1 MGTFS
6 DTVTFEILFY
16 VILIAFIFLLLYAF
30 GEKNWRLNFSIIA
43 ISGVLQILVGVLFN
57 GDSAMV
63 NWLQTIIVKL
73 TIGIFIFLIF
83 LSLLINSFEYL
94 GERFPKL
101 KRFITS

>member
-6 DTVTFEILFY
+6 DTVTAEILFY
-16 VILIAFIFLLLYAF
+16 VILITFFFFLLHAC
-30 GEKNWRLNFSIIA
+30 GQKNWRLNFSIIA
-43 ISGVLQILVGVLFN
+43 ISGILQILVGVLFS

-73 TIGIFIFLIF
+73 TIGIFIVLIF

-94 GERFPKL
+94 GERFPRL
-101 KRFITS
+101 KRFIT

>member
-6 DTVTFEILFY
+6 DTVAFAILFY
-16 VILIAFIFLLLYAF
+16 VILITFFCLLLHAF
-30 GEKNWRLNFSIIA
+30 GQKNWRLNFSIIA

-73 TIGIFIFLIF
+73 TIGVFIFLIF
-83 LSLLINSFEYL
+83 LSLLINSFEYI

-101 KRFITS
+101 KRFIT

>member
-16 VILIAFIFLLLYAF
+16 VILITFFFFLLHAC
-30 GEKNWRLNFSIIA
+30 GQKNWRLNFSII
-43 ISGVLQILVGVLFN
+43 ILSGALQILVSVFFN
-57 GDSAMV
+57 GDSGMV
-63 NWLQTIIVKL
+63 NSLQTIIVKL

-83 LSLLINSFEYL
+83 LSILINSSEYL

-101 KRFITS
+101 KRFIT

>member
-6 DTVTFEILFY
+6 DTVAFAILFY
-16 VILIAFIFLLLYAF
+16 VILIAFFCLLLHAC
-30 GEKNWRLNFSIIA
+30 GQKNWRLNFSIIA

-94 GERFPKL
+94 GESFPKL
-101 KRFITS
+101 KRFIT